1 MSRRSRRLNDSAHLT
16 RYHGV
21 FAPASPDRARVV
33 RKTRSA
39 AAGKAVE
46 SIEPS
51 AVDRQR
57 SLTWAQRLKRAFAID
72 IEVCRRCGGKLK
84 VIASIEDLPVIERI
98 LEHLGGASESAN
110 PANLSRAPP
119 QGDLLV

>member
-1 MSRRSRRLNDSAHLT
+1 MPKPRAHLT

-33 RKTRSA
+33 PRTRAA

-46 SIEPS
+46 SGEPS
-51 AVDRQR
+51 ASDGQR
-57 SLTWAQRLKRAFAID
+57 SLSWARRLKRVFAID

-84 VIASIEDLPVIERI
+84 VIASIEDPPVIERI
-98 LEHLGGASESAN
+98 LEHLGGDSDPAN
-110 PANLSRAPP
+110 PSRGPP
-119 QGDLLV
+119 QADLLF